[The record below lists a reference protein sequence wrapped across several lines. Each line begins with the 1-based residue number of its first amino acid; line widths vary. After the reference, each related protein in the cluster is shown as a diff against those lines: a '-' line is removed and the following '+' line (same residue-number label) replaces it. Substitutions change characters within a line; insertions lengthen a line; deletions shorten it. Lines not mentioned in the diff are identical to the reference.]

1 MDDMRWALSL
11 FPGRCWT
18 AVELLLHGGEDQL
31 FERIQLA
38 ADITGMPL
46 VAAGDVGMHD
56 ASRKPL
62 QDTMTAIRLG
72 KPLAECGY
80 ALQPNAE
87 QHLRARSRLGQLYPP
102 ELLQETSKHR
112 RSLHLFAG

>member
-46 VAAGDVGMHD
+46 VAAGDVAH
-56 ASRKPL
+56 ARRFP
-62 QDTMTAIRLG
+62 QAI
-72 KPLAECGY
+72 AGY
-80 ALQPNAE
+80 DDC
-87 QHLRARSRLGQLYPP
+87 HSSGQ
-102 ELLQETSKHR
+102 TI
-112 RSLHLFAG
+112 G